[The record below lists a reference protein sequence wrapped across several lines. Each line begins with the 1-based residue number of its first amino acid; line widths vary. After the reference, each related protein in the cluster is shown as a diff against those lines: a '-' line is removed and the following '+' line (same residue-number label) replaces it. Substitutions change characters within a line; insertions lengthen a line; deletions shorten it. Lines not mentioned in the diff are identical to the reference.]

1 MTHSLHRMGDVES
14 LKKDWVL
21 LCMPSKDINHE
32 NSAPKLKRFF
42 EICLDNNCVTMGDCR
57 GGNEYYQGSRQTMID
72 NVEDRAVIT
81 ATFSN
86 EEDVIGMLKQ
96 LKREDLGMSIVVS
109 GLVDHTRECC
119 SHAELKP
126 HTVEHSL
133 GRWGNTDRLPSN
145 AILEVATMCGHSMV
159 AVSLI
164 NEMVE
169 KVRKGKM
176 TSKEAAEEL
185 FKPCMC
191 GIFNTERAADL
202 IEKMI
207 AIS

>member
-1 MTHSLHRMGDVES
+1 MTHSLHRVGDVES
-14 LKKDWVL
+14 LKKDWVI

-42 EICLDNNCVTMGDCR
+42 EICLEHNYVTMGDCR
-57 GGNEYYQGSRQTMID
+57 SGNEYYQGSRDAMIN

-86 EEDVIGMLKQ
+86 ENDVVGMLKQ
-96 LKREDLGMSIVVS
+96 LKEEDLGMSIVVS
-109 GLVDHTRECC
+109 GLADHTRECC
-119 SHAELKP
+119 GKAGLEP

-133 GRWGNTDRLPSN
+133 GRWGNTDRLPSTE
-145 AILEVATMCGHSMV
+145 ILEISTMCGHSMV

-164 NEMVE
+164 NDMVE
-169 KVRKGKM
+169 KVKKGRM
-176 TSKEAAEEL
+176 TSKEAAEDL

-202 IEKMI
+202 IDKMV
-207 AIS
+207 AIK